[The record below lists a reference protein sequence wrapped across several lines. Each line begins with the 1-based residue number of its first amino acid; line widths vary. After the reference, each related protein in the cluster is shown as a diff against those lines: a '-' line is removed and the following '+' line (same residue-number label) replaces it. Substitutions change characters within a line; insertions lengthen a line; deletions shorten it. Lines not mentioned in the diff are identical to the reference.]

1 MTNYTWFI
9 MFPTWVARGQID
21 ASQSFTKQLSSSTD
35 LIVTTTVTTGS
46 RWVPRPR
53 WYYWTS
59 LPCHQPTTLPE
70 TRIIPEEK
78 SWNKHSSSLNPEK
91 KPRMWCFIMFLL
103 SGNQDMRAQSD
114 EMHVFCRTKPLNMAK
129 IVNMRSD
136 PLNRSPVDN
145 PTGGCG
151 QFLS

>member
-1 MTNYTWFI
+1 M
-9 MFPTWVARGQID
+9 ARGQID

-35 LIVTTTVTTGS
+35 LIVTTSVTTGS

-70 TRIIPEEK
+70 TGTIPEEK
-78 SWNKHSSSLNPEK
+78 SWNKHLSSLNPEK
-91 KPRMWCFIMFLL
+91 KRGCDVSLFLFFPATKIWEHKAMKCMFFAEP
-103 SGNQDMRAQSD
+103 N
-114 EMHVFCRTKPLNMAK
+114 HYINMAK

-136 PLNRSPVDN
+136 PLNRSPVVDN

-151 QFLS
+151 QNSHRRLR